1 MWLFMGM
8 PLLTIAADF
17 GTKAYIPPDEPAF
30 DAGPGNHGSS
40 TTGAPPPPPPSI
52 PVNFEGGIFSIN
64 HYKRYFN
71 INTSEFIQNFIN
83 SLNVLKKVEN
93 EEELGDMYGPVW
105 VSATVIFTLF
115 FSNTSSNLLVSWFS
129 GVEEKY
135 QYDFRLLTGAISIV
149 YAYTFLIPIVFY
161 GISVFYFKLTGFLTL
176 SKIISIY
183 GYANSAWLPAA
194 LLSILRGLLV
204 NHHIL
209 SNILKWVS
217 VLAGGLIS
225 AAAIF
230 AKVYPN
236 LKNSTLAQDNE
247 KLSAILIGALA
258 LAHLGFI
265 IAVKVLFFGDLKV
278 VN

>member
-247 KLSAILIGALA
+247 KLSAILIGAWLW
-258 LAHLGFI
+258 HI
-265 IAVKVLFFGDLKV
+265 
-278 VN
+278 